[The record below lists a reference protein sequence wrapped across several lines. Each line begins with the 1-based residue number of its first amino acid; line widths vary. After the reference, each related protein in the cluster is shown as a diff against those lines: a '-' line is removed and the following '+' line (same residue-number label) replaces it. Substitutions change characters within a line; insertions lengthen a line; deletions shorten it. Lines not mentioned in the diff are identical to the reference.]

1 MSRKDADLNI
11 EGLDKWQKWLETL
24 EGGEVDSMKSRI
36 LRSVAFRGL
45 EVAQDN
51 TPRRTGRLAGSLS
64 VGDKENLFEIKVGKS
79 SWVFFGTNVEYAA
92 AVNDGYEQKAG
103 RFVPG
108 FWRGDTFHYQPGAKN
123 GMVLTGKIIEGA
135 HFMEKAIEA
144 LESGDADKITKFE
157 FQRLY
162 AELFK

>member
-1 MSRKDADLNI
+1 MSSKDGLSIPN
-11 EGLDKWQKWLETL
+11 LDKWQEWLKGL
-24 EGGEVDSMKSRI
+24 ESGDVDRMKSRV

-64 VGDKENLFEIKVGKS
+64 VGDKDNIFEIKVGKT
-79 SWVFFGTNVEYAA
+79 SWVFFGTAVEYAGP
-92 AVNDGYEQKAG
+92 VNDGYEQKAG

-108 FWRGDTFHYQPGAKN
+108 FWRSGTFHYQPGAKS
-123 GMVLTGKIIEGA
+123 GMVIAGKIIEGA
-135 HFMEKAIEA
+135 HFMEKAIQA
-144 LESGDADKITKFE
+144 LESGDADKITEFE